1 MRFIITKIVLLNQR
15 AGDNRTDH
23 NIFENFCGRKKFDS
37 AKVQFSFDPI
47 FSLLN
52 FHFHTDSTNVVIFAN
67 LTKTSFCRNLFLGL
81 KNHLPGIS

>member
-1 MRFIITKIVLLNQR
+1 MCNGR

-52 FHFHTDSTNVVIFAN
+52 FHFQKAWYGKNNKWVRLYEQKLS
-67 LTKTSFCRNLFLGL
+67 LTS
-81 KNHLPGIS
+81 